1 MDPVNGHKVNQPFQT
16 ERVAVVSLGHA
27 LHDTFSAFVAP
38 LLPLLQE
45 RLGTNYAQTGSLAIY
60 AQLPNLFNPL
70 IGYIADKVSLR
81 YFIIFAPAI
90 TATLMSLLG
99 LTSGY
104 FQTALLL
111 TAAGFSVAAFHA
123 PAPALI
129 ANVAGNRV
137 GRGMSIFM
145 AAGELGRTVGP
156 VLVAWGVA
164 RYGLDGLW
172 RMAFIGWAVTIIL
185 FWRLYD
191 IPAQPAATS
200 GLREALPTLQRL
212 FPALLF
218 MMFARVFLVAA
229 VTTYLPLYMENEL
242 GSSFRLAA
250 LSLTILEA
258 ASVVGALSSG
268 TLSDLIGRS
277 RILLALFIAA
287 PIVAIL
293 FLFAPVIFTI
303 PLLLLL
309 GLTAIPHTPVFL
321 AIVQDFLPTNRALG
335 NGLFLASN
343 FVSRAFAIYV
353 VGVLADNFGLTNA
366 FLVSA
371 IIGVACIPALR
382 FLPELTNTN

>member
-1 MDPVNGHKVNQPFQT
+1 MDSVTELKTNEQFQT
-16 ERVAVVSLGHA
+16 ERVATVSLGHS

-45 RLGTNYAQTGSLAIY
+45 RLATNYAQTGSLAIY

-81 YFIIFAPAI
+81 YFIIFAPAV
-90 TATLMSLLG
+90 TATLMSCLG
-99 LTSGY
+99 LTSSY
-104 FQTALLL
+104 LQTAMLL

-129 ANVAGNRV
+129 ANLAGNRV

-145 AAGELGRTVGP
+145 AAGELGRTIGP

-164 RYGLDGLW
+164 QYGLDGLW
-172 RMAFIGWAVTIIL
+172 RLAFIGWAVTIIL
-185 FWRLYD
+185 FWRLHD

-200 GLREALPTLQRL
+200 GFKEALPTLKRI
-212 FPALLF
+212 FPALMV

-229 VTTYLPLYMENEL
+229 TTTYLPLYMENEL
-242 GSSFRLAA
+242 GSSFQLAA
-250 LSLTILEA
+250 LSLTILEG
-258 ASVVGALSSG
+258 ASVLGALSSG
-268 TLSDLIGRS
+268 TLSDLIGRK
-277 RILLALFIAA
+277 RILLFLFLTA
-287 PIVAIL
+287 PIIAIL
-293 FLFAPVIFTI
+293 FLYAPATLAV

-321 AIVQDFLPTNRALG
+321 AIVQDFFPSNRALG

-343 FVSRAFAIYV
+343 FVSRAFAIFV

-366 FLVSA
+366 FLFSA
-371 IIGVACIPALR
+371 VMGFASIPALR
-382 FLPELTNTN
+382 FLPETSQT